1 MPQQQDM
8 PPHEENV
15 PNEATGHNP
24 PVEERGK
31 AEKKQSKR
39 RHIWR
44 FVLLPFLFFT
54 VVLPAIF
61 LLFLDSPIGHRL
73 IADQIKK
80 QRLATGLH
88 FSIDRIDGS
97 IWYKMQIDKLRFY
110 DLDGVFLEIPTL
122 TIDWRLWDL
131 WKKHW
136 DIQTLQ
142 ANSARLWR
150 LPHLKPQGKPF
161 RLPNSYIKI
170 DNLILTHIE
179 IIPQNLKTDQNKKQ
193 SGRTIPIMDIRGRAL
208 STSGQLKAEITIA
221 STLKDSFHFL
231 ADINPK
237 KNKFA
242 LKANLFAPEKG
253 SIADLTGIQ
262 KTLAADLTGQGEW
275 ANWQGHIHALLD
287 QNPIADISLKQ
298 NRGHWYITGWAAF
311 SRLVKPDTAR
321 LLGNQTHILSE
332 FDQKDHSINGR
343 IQLLSPTLEIKAKGG
358 IDFANGFY
366 HSVVIET
373 LLKQKTALDP
383 KMEGGHI
390 TLLNHLDGS
399 FEKGHLSYQLK
410 ADWLSFGKEHYEDA
424 TLEGETLLSDG
435 LSRLPLKLTVKH
447 ISGTDNTTEDLTRDL
462 VVNGI
467 FHITNN
473 HLIGEK
479 TSLASHF
486 LSGEGLLDIDLKDG
500 SYQAHIK
507 PHLTR
512 YPIPEFALLDAEG
525 EINAEHHAGIDGVKA
540 TGHLKA
546 WTENF
551 DNAFLKGLMEGA
563 PTLNIDFIRQVDGT
577 TDLQKIVLQSPA
589 LQLTAKGQRDN
600 GNGNPLHL
608 IGSGN
613 QHSYGP
619 LKLKLDGDI
628 AHPHLDIQLDHPV
641 DSLGLKDVN
650 LILEPTQK
658 GYDWNSHGGS
668 PLGNFK
674 GLGRIDVIPR
684 QPTLIHVQN
693 LDISASRFSGDL
705 TAVGRGVNGQLQS
718 SGALTG
724 RINFQ
729 VPLQSTPDNE
739 QQINVAL
746 TSNNGHLGGIF
757 ESAIRH
763 GDINAHIQMGQN
775 SSIVDGLL
783 SGEDIKGK
791 LFDIGQL
798 KGNFHF
804 NRDDGVFHLVASGNR
819 GQPFDI
825 DSLIHFSRDHY
836 SIEGHGSIAHIGLR
850 LDKAAEL
857 TKDTEGGIRLSE
869 SRIQIVG
876 GGSAKLKGYLGSR
889 KNEGSI
895 TLEKIPLSL
904 LDIFHPGLGLGG
916 YAHGQITWQQDQTAA
931 PNGMVNL
938 TLRGLTRSGIF
949 LSSRPIDAGI
959 AAILNPEKL
968 ALRAV
973 VQDNNQI
980 VGRAQAEWRKDQN
993 TSLSL
998 AQFRHMPMKAQIRFK
1013 GASETLWRLLG
1024 IDNIDISGGLAF
1036 FTDISGSVDHP
1047 SLTGRLAMNRGRIE
1061 GATTGLTIDQVQ
1073 MQGNFTD
1080 TNLVIDQFSGDTSSK
1095 GRINGKATI
1104 DFAASQGVGLAIR
1117 LKAED
1122 AVLINRDDFK
1132 ATVSGDMA
1140 IDSQGDGGCI
1150 SGDIQIKRANY
1161 QLGKASNASIPHLPI
1176 KEINRI
1182 EENPITQTP
1191 PKAWVLDLKT
1201 HAHNRLN
1208 VTGMGLDSE
1217 WRAELN
1223 ISGNVDNPSILGRTD
1238 LIRGNYDFAG
1248 RRFTLDRGN
1257 IRFQGEVPIEPALDL
1272 TARATLNSTNA
1283 TIHVTGTALKPEINF
1298 TSNPAMPEDELLA
1311 QLLFGSSITNLS
1323 APEALQLASALNQ
1336 LRNGGAN
1343 VDPINNV
1350 RKLARLDRLRI
1361 TSSSQN
1367 NQKTAVAAG
1376 KYIGR
1381 HTYVEVETDGQGYSL
1396 TSVQFQINR
1405 WLSLLS
1411 SVSTVGRSSGNIR
1424 ISKDY

>member
-1 MPQQQDM
+1 MPEKQDM
-8 PPHEENV
+8 PPESKETLPEEMAEIHS
-15 PNEATGHNP
+15 PIEK
-24 PVEERGK
+24 EK
-31 AEKKQSKR
+31 AGQKQSKL
-39 RHIWR
+39 RHLWR
-44 FVLLPFLFFT
+44 FILLPILFFA
-54 VVLPAIF
+54 VALPAIF
-61 LLFLDSPIGHRL
+61 LLFLDSSIGHRL
-73 IADQIKK
+73 IVDEIRK
-80 QRLATGLH
+80 QKLPTGLH
-88 FSIDRIDGS
+88 FSIEHIDGS
-97 IWYKMQIDKLRFY
+97 IWHKMQIEKLRFY
-110 DLDGVFLEIPTL
+110 DLDGVFLEIPNLTL
-122 TIDWRLWDL
+122 DWRLWDL

-150 LPHLKPQGKPF
+150 LPRLKSQGKPF
-161 RLPNSYIKI
+161 RLPNSYIRI
-170 DNLILTHIE
+170 DHLILTHIE
-179 IIPQNLKTDQNKKQ
+179 IIPQKRNNPQQNI
-193 SGRTIPIMDIRGRAL
+193 TAIPVMDIRGHAL
-208 STSGQLKAEITIA
+208 STSGQLKAEITIT

-231 ADINPK
+231 ADINPE
-237 KNKFA
+237 KNRFA
-242 LKANLFAPEKG
+242 LRANLLAPEKG
-253 SIADLTGIQ
+253 SIADLTGIK
-262 KTLAADLTGQGEW
+262 KTLAADLNGQGEW
-275 ANWQGHIHALLD
+275 TNWQGHIHALLD
-287 QNPIADISLKQ
+287 QNPLADIHLKQ
-298 NRGHWYITGWAAF
+298 NKGHWYIAGWAAL
-311 SRLVKPDTAR
+311 SRLAKPNTAR
-321 LLGNQTHILSE
+321 LLGSETRILSE
-332 FDQKDHSINGR
+332 FDQKDHSINGQIR
-343 IQLLSPTLEIKAKGG
+343 LLFPTLDIKSQGG
-358 IDFANGFY
+358 IDFAKGLY
-366 HSVVIET
+366 HSIVIET
-373 LLKQKTALDP
+373 LLRQSKALDP
-383 KMEGGHI
+383 KMEGEHI

-399 FEKGHLSYQLK
+399 FEKGHFSYQLK
-410 ADWLSFGKEHYEDA
+410 AGWLSFGKEHYEAA

-435 LSRLPLKLTVKH
+435 LSHLPLKLTIKH
-447 ISGTDNTTEDLTRDL
+447 ISGTDHTTEDLTRDL
-462 VVNGI
+462 VISGI
-467 FHITNN
+467 FHITHN

-500 SYQAHIK
+500 SYQADIK
-507 PHLTR
+507 PRLTR

-525 EINAEHHAGIDGVKA
+525 EIYVEHHAGVDGVKA
-540 TGHLKA
+540 TGHLKT

-551 DNAFLKGLMEGA
+551 ENAFLKGLMEGA
-563 PTLNIDFIRQVDGT
+563 PTLNVDFTRQINGT
-577 TDLQKIVLQSPA
+577 TDLQKVILQSPA
-589 LQLTAKGQRDN
+589 LQLNAKGQRDN

-613 QHSYGP
+613 QRSYGS
-619 LKLKLDGDI
+619 LRLKLDGDI

-684 QPTLIHVQN
+684 QPTVIHVQN
-693 LDISASRFSGDL
+693 LDISASHFSGDL

-729 VPLQSTPDNE
+729 VPLNPTSDNE

-746 TSNNGHLGGIF
+746 TTNNGHLGGVF
-757 ESAIRH
+757 ESVIRH
-763 GDINAHIQMGQN
+763 GDINAHIQLGQN
-775 SSIVDGLL
+775 TSVVDGLL
-783 SGEDIKGK
+783 SGQEIKGK

-798 KGNFHF
+798 RGNFHF
-804 NRDDGVFHLVASGNR
+804 DRDEGVFHLVASGNR

-825 DSLIHFSRDHY
+825 DSLIHLSRDHY

-850 LDKAAEL
+850 LDKAAQL
-857 TKDTEGGIRLSE
+857 TKDKDGGIRLEE
-869 SRIQIVG
+869 SRIEITG
-876 GGSAKLKGYLGSR
+876 GGSAKLKGYLGTS

-895 TLEKIPLSL
+895 ALEKIPLSL

-916 YAHGQITWQQDQTAA
+916 YAHGQITWQQDQTNI
-931 PNGMVNL
+931 PRGMMNL
-938 TLRGLTRSGIF
+938 TLRGLSRSGIF
-949 LSSRPIDAGI
+949 LSSRPIDAGV

-980 VGRAQAEWRKDQN
+980 VGRAQAEWRNSPN
-993 TSLSL
+993 TSFNLTE
-998 AQFRHMPMKAQIRFK
+998 FRHLPMRAQIRFK

-1024 IDNIDISGGLAF
+1024 IDNIDLSGGLAF
-1036 FTDISGSVDHP
+1036 FTDVGGTIDHP
-1047 SLTGRLAMNRGRIE
+1047 FLTGKLAMNQGRLE

-1073 MQGNFTD
+1073 MQGNFAD
-1080 TNLVIDQFSGDTSSK
+1080 TSLIIDQFSGDTSNK

-1104 DFAASQGVGLAIR
+1104 NFAAPQGVGLAIR
-1117 LKAED
+1117 LKADD

-1132 ATVSGDMA
+1132 ATVSGDLA
-1140 IDSQGDGGCI
+1140 LDSQGDGGRI

-1161 QLGKASNASIPHLPI
+1161 QLGKSSNASIPHLPI

-1182 EENPITQTP
+1182 EENPVTQTP
-1191 PKAWVLDLKT
+1191 PKAWTLDLKT

-1223 ISGNVDNPSILGRTD
+1223 ISGNIDNPSILGRTD

-1257 IRFQGEVPIEPALDL
+1257 IRFQGEVPVEPALDL
-1272 TARATLNSTNA
+1272 TARATLNSTDA

-1336 LRNGGAN
+1336 LRHGGAN

-1367 NQKTAVAAG
+1367 SQKTAVAAG